1 MNLEDL
7 AKDTYPELLLGAAR
21 ELVKEQARAD
31 EARLRRRERRSQR
44 RGLVAHLLGRRG

>member
-7 AKDTYPELLLGAAR
+7 AKETYPELLLGAAQ

-31 EARLRRRERRSQR
+31 EARLRRRERRQQR
-44 RGLVAHLLGRRG
+44 RALLAQLLGLRG